1 MLQMDPWE
9 KAAEC
14 ERYLQAEVGIRH
26 SAKSSPTSEI
36 SGLDWP
42 MQEIF

>member
-1 MLQMDPWE
+1 MPQIDPWE

-14 ERYLQAEVGIRH
+14 ERYLQAEVDLRV
-26 SAKSSPTSEI
+26 AKSSPTSET

>member
-1 MLQMDPWE
+1 MLQIDPWD

-14 ERYLQAEVGIRH
+14 ERYLQSEVDSTRREIP
-26 SAKSSPTSEI
+26 PTSET